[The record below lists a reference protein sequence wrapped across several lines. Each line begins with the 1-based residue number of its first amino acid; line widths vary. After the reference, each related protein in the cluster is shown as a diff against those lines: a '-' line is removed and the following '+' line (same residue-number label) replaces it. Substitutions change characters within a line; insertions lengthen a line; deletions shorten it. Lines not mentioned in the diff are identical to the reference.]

1 LTTARPPVRPMLQA
15 RILPVGEDVM
25 FKWRIMV
32 EEGRKAVHPYFQP
45 GPIIA
50 ATPYVTASPW
60 YTATRAT
67 MNARE

>member
-1 LTTARPPVRPMLQA
+1 
-15 RILPVGEDVM
+15 M

-50 ATPYVTASPW
+50 ATPSVTASPW
-60 YTATRAT
+60 STATRAT